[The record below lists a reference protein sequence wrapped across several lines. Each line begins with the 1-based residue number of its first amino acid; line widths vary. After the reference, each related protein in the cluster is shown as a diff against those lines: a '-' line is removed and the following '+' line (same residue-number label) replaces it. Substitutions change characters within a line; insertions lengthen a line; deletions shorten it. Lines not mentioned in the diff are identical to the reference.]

1 MAARVTELRSEDVPA
16 PETAVRITQHKR
28 PETGRY
34 LLQVDR
40 QTKASYP
47 TVESAEAAG
56 IVIKTGYPL
65 VQVSIYDS
73 VECRNAFV
81 KLAIEPQ

>member
-1 MAARVTELRSEDVPA
+1 MVARTIKLRESNEPA
-16 PETAVRITQHKR
+16 PETEQPPSQRKR
-28 PETGRY
+28 PEAGRY

-47 TVESAEAAG
+47 TVELAEAAG
-56 IVIKTGYPL
+56 MAIKTGYPH

-73 VECRNAFV
+73 VECQNTLVELPATPR
-81 KLAIEPQ
+81 